1 MVELL
6 LCIHKDLSLICN
18 VSISKEGRVLCY
30 LKVFLNFSQNQ
41 FISSFSSKRMDVI
54 VLK

>member
-6 LCIHKDLSLICN
+6 LSIHKDLSFISN
-18 VSISKEGRVLCY
+18 VSISKESRVLCY
-30 LKVFLNFSQNQ
+30 LKMFLNFSQNR
-41 FISSFSSKRMDVI
+41 FISSFRSKRMDVI